1 MLEGLDPLA
10 CELPV
15 PHKTFLEN
23 LCFFV
28 VKFSEQIV
36 GLVVNVLG
44 LVTNLGLQ

>member
-10 CELPV
+10 CKLPV
-15 PHKTFLEN
+15 PHKTSLEN
-23 LCFFV
+23 SCFLAG
-28 VKFSEQIV
+28 KSSEQIV